1 MVGNMGTY
9 NRKNQL
15 KEIHK
20 QRRQDT
26 EDKVR
31 SAINK
36 LLENNISIN
45 FNSVSNESGVTKAT
59 LYKNQNLKEMIIDF
73 RDKSTD
79 ILSESSV
86 KNTNLSSKNIAS
98 LLSDIEKLELENK
111 KLKQQVDLLYSYIFE
126 IL

>member
-1 MVGNMGTY
+1 MNTY
-9 NRKNQL
+9 NRKDQL
-15 KEIHK
+15 KELHK
-20 QRRQDT
+20 QRRQTT
-26 EDKVR
+26 EYKVN

-59 LYKNQNLKEMIIDF
+59 LYKNQNLKEIIINF
-73 RDKSTD
+73 RDKNND
-79 ILSESSV
+79 ISSV
-86 KNTNLSSKNIAS
+86 ETNFKYTNISNKNITS

-111 KLKQQVDLLYSYIFE
+111 KLKEQIDLLYSYIFE

>member
-1 MVGNMGTY
+1 MNIMVGNMGTY

-36 LLENNISIN
+36 LLEN
-45 FNSVSNESGVTKAT
+45 
-59 LYKNQNLKEMIIDF
+59 
-73 RDKSTD
+73 
-79 ILSESSV
+79 
-86 KNTNLSSKNIAS
+86 
-98 LLSDIEKLELENK
+98 K